1 MYRELLPHPAL
12 RAHVDR
18 LWIRAPGPGA
28 EPRRILPD
36 GCMDV
41 LVDGHGIISIVGA
54 MTRPFVV
61 PETASSV
68 AAVRFRPGG
77 AVPFL
82 RVGAAALTD
91 RRVDAVDLALP
102 WLDLPPFADPMA
114 GVRALEHLLL
124 ARLPASPDRL
134 VAHAVRLLLAE
145 TPPPVAALARTLG
158 WTRQHLRRVFAAQV
172 GVGPKELARVAR
184 LQRAVDWLQR
194 CRGTVAEAAASLGYF
209 DQAHMA
215 HDFRALAGV
224 TPLLARTSRGSI
236 FPIRS
241 LLDGA

>member
-36 GCMDV
+36 GCIDV
-41 LVDGHGIISIVGA
+41 LVDGGGIISIVGT

-61 PETASSV
+61 PETAGGV

-91 RRVDAVDLALP
+91 RRVDAADLTLP
-102 WLDLPPFADPMA
+102 WELPPFVDPLA
-114 GVRALEHLLL
+114 GVRALERLLL
-124 ARLPASPDRL
+124 QQLPPPPDRL

-145 TPPPVAALARTLG
+145 TPPPVAALAHTLG
-158 WTRQHLRRVFAAQV
+158 WTRQHLRRVFTAQV
-172 GVGPKELARVAR
+172 GVGPKELTRVAR

-194 CRGTVAEAAASLGYF
+194 GRGTVAETAASLGYF

-224 TPLLARTSRGSI
+224 PPVLVRSSPGSI

>member
-36 GCMDV
+36 GCIDV
-41 LVDGHGIISIVGA
+41 LVDGRGIVSIVGA

-61 PETASSV
+61 PETESSV

-82 RVGAAALTD
+82 RVEAAALTD
-91 RRVDAVDLALP
+91 RRVDAADLALP
-102 WLDLPPFADPMA
+102 WHFPPFADPLA
-114 GVRALEHLLL
+114 GARALERLLL
-124 ARLPASPDRL
+124 ERLPPPPDRL

-145 TPPPVAALARTLG
+145 TPPPVEALARTLG
-158 WTRQHLRRVFAAQV
+158 WTRQHLRRVFTAQV
-172 GVGPKELARVAR
+172 GLGPKELARVAR

-194 CRGTVAEAAASLGYF
+194 SGGTVAEAAASLGYF

-215 HDFRALAGV
+215 RDFRALAGV
-224 TPLLARTSRGSI
+224 TPLLARGSRGSI